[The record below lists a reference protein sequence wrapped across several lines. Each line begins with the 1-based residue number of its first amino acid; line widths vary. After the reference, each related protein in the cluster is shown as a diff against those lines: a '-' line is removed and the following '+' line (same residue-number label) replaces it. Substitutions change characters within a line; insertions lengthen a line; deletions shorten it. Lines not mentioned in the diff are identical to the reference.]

1 EHGLSV
7 SQAYRRIER
16 LVEQGYLSR
25 WTGPL
30 PRDEYARG
38 RGRPS
43 AAYRFTMPPAENF
56 SHTWCEK
63 LTRIFSHPG
72 CEELGGI
79 FSHLRS
85 EFFASGAELFAS
97 PSEEVPVESG
107 FAPGLFERLSDKRL
121 TDKDIAATR
130 AGAGER
136 RLRSQGTWN
145 WDEIIATTSTGGV
158 IARAPTFD
166 EYIEFSDGKELLE
179 FFRDYVDDNGHP
191 IEFAAAPNDDGH
203 NSDSFA

>member
-1 EHGLSV
+1 MKRVDDSARERNIKNADAAPCRGEFEATREAWIRWITKGCLEDGFKFFGTRLLSLYASRKVHNAERALVAWPKPETLAAEHGLSV

-63 LTRIFSHPG
+63 LTRIFSH
-72 CEELGGI
+72 
-79 FSHLRS
+79 LRS

-121 TDKDIAATR
+121 TDKDIAALR
-130 AGAGER
+130 AATGET
-136 RLRSQGTWN
+136 RLR
-145 WDEIIATTSTGGV
+145 
-158 IARAPTFD
+158 
-166 EYIEFSDGKELLE
+166 
-179 FFRDYVDDNGHP
+179 
-191 IEFAAAPNDDGH
+191 
-203 NSDSFA
+203 